1 MGYKNTFQQS
11 MKKLN
16 WCVINVI
23 KSTLMLPNLKGTK
36 NQCMKVPGSIWDACS
51 FQAAYKSDI
60 GTHMKIVHEG
70 IRKKCDECDYQSKH
84 TRELRNHMKKQHKKN
99 VSFKKGVFNSSE
111 LTTAVESNPPLN
123 TNDTDIS
130 TN

>member
-1 MGYKNTFQQS
+1 
-11 MKKLN
+11 
-16 WCVINVI
+16 
-23 KSTLMLPNLKGTK
+23 
-36 NQCMKVPGSIWDACS
+36 
-51 FQAAYKSDI
+51 
-60 GTHMKIVHEG
+60 MKIVHEG

-84 TRELRNHMKKQHKKN
+84 TRELRNHMKKQHQKN

-111 LTTAVESNPPLN
+111 LTIAVESNPPLN